1 MELFKP
7 NQNKAERVLR
17 FIVALF
23 LIPAPLIQGPTSYS
37 VILCAVGIILLFNA
51 LVGTCMI
58 YKTMGINTCKP

>member
-23 LIPAPLIQGPTSYS
+23 LIPAPIIHGPTSYAL
-37 VILCAVGIILLFNA
+37 ILCAVGIILLFNA

>member
-23 LIPAPLIQGPTSYS
+23 LIPAPLIQGPTSYAL
-37 VILCAVGIILLFNA
+37 ILCAVGIILLFNA

>member
-58 YKTMGINTCKP
+58 YKTLGINTCKP

>member
-23 LIPAPLIQGPTSYS
+23 LIPAPLIQGRTSYS
-37 VILCAVGIILLFNA
+37 LILCAVGIILLFNA

-58 YKTMGINTCKP
+58 YKTFGINTCKT

>member
-23 LIPAPLIQGPTSYS
+23 LLPAPLIHGSNSYS
-37 VILCAVGIILLFNA
+37 LVLCAVGIILLFNA
-51 LVGTCMI
+51 VVGTCMI
-58 YKTMGINTCKP
+58 YKTLGINTCRT

>member
-23 LIPAPLIQGPTSYS
+23 LIPAPLIHGPTSYS
-37 VILCAVGIILLFNA
+37 LILCAVGIILLFNA
-51 LVGTCMI
+51 VVGTCMI
-58 YKTMGINTCKP
+58 YKTLGINTCKP

>member
-37 VILCAVGIILLFNA
+37 LILCAVGIILLFNA

-58 YKTMGINTCKP
+58 YKTLGINTCKT